1 MRHERGRLIAQAR
14 ECLDP
19 FVARLSARPEIEG
32 IVLLS
37 SIVSG
42 GQRVTFD
49 EFSDIDMTVWVRTG
63 MRPCEWRPD
72 PCVTRRLLAER
83 LPAWL
88 GNFSFHL
95 PLPWGRVEVNV
106 HQRVVE
112 YDTDPRTTWDD
123 GMREAHAYTAEVVFD
138 RAGLI
143 LRLLDEKTRMDEG
156 ERRDRLIR
164 LASRLEWD
172 VCQSPGRMVRRG
184 DVAAGHYMLGAAI
197 DELIELLYVLAGR
210 FVPHRKWRLDGLL
223 RHGLATPAELGL
235 MMEALRTGELTETE
249 FQRRV
254 QALQELWA
262 QLRPRL
268 PAEIP
273 RDIYRVYSATVSA
286 NRQLRAQTT
295 ADEVLARYG
304 ATLGPQVY
312 DLVNYLVPDD
322 LRSLAAALSEDA
334 IMGLPGAWRH
344 LARGLARHLR
354 ADDVPGD
361 AG

>member
-1 MRHERGRLIAQAR
+1 MQHEHERLIGQAR
-14 ECLDP
+14 KCLDP
-19 FVARLSARPEIEG
+19 FVARLAARREVEG

-37 SIVSG
+37 SIVSS

-49 EFSDIDMTVWVRTG
+49 EFSDIDMTVWVRAG

-72 PCVTRRLLAER
+72 PRATRRLLADR

-106 HQRVVE
+106 HQRVFE

-123 GMREAHAYTAEVVFD
+123 GIREAHAYTAEVVFD

-143 LRLLDEKTRMDEG
+143 QRLLDEKTRMGEE

-172 VCQSPGRMVRRG
+172 VGRSPGRMVRRG
-184 DVAAGHYMLGAAI
+184 DVAAGHYMLSAAI

-223 RHGLATPAELGL
+223 RHGLATSAELGL
-235 MMEALRTGELTETE
+235 IMDALRTGELTETE

-254 QALQELWA
+254 QALQELWE

-268 PAEIP
+268 PAEVA
-273 RDIYRVYSATVSA
+273 RDTYHIYSATVSA

-295 ADEVLARYG
+295 ADQALARYG

-322 LRSLAAALSEDA
+322 LRSLAAALSEDT
-334 IMGLPGAWRH
+334 IVRLPGAWRY
-344 LARGLARHLR
+344 LAHELARHLS
-354 ADDVPGD
+354 ADDPPED